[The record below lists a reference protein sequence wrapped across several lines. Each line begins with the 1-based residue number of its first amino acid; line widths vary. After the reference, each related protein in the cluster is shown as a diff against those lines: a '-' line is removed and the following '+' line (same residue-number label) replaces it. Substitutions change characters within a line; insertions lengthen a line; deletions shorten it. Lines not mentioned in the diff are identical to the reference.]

1 MAVEV
6 AAVVAGV
13 VENAVQNHAH
23 SALFRLLTQ
32 RFEVL
37 LASEQRVDAL
47 VVAGVVAVV
56 GVRLKNRVEVDGL
69 HVQAFEVVELFH
81 DAAQRAAEKVVIQ
94 DLSVL
99 VRTVNRQVVPVFVQH
114 ARRDALALR
123 LHGFAVAA
131 EAVGE
136 NIIGDALAEPARRL
150 IRRS

>member
-1 MAVEV
+1 MCAEGVIAAVAVEV

-81 DAAQRAAEKVVIQ
+81 DAAQLPPKKSLFRI
-94 DLSVL
+94 SPCSSG
-99 VRTVNRQVVPVFVQH
+99 R
-114 ARRDALALR
+114 
-123 LHGFAVAA
+123 
-131 EAVGE
+131 
-136 NIIGDALAEPARRL
+136 
-150 IRRS
+150 